1 MIFEDCVAR
10 GLSIGEIQE
19 KLNTDLERF
28 PPPESPDPRRRT
40 GQWGRSSVW
49 EILRNPKYTGYQ
61 VWNRR
66 ARKQGG
72 KVNPP
77 HLWIWSDAPAHEAL
91 VSREMFEEAARR
103 GVARDNTTKA
113 ARGRE
118 GYAPRTHLLRSF
130 LRCGVCGLRML
141 GQYRHG
147 VAYYVCQASRR
158 QSTLLAPGH
167 PRTVYLR
174 EDRAVEK
181 VLHFLESHL
190 FGPGRREALA
200 QALEATDPEKEER
213 LDDAEGLRGEV
224 ADLALR
230 IRRQMANLEALEA
243 DTEAAAEIR
252 GRLRELASIK
262 GRRERELEVAE
273 RGLAAQPDPDQA
285 RQLVDLLPCWT
296 WMLHCS
302 PSAPSGSFWLLS
314 TSQQVSIRA
323 GRNSE

>member
-1 MIFEDCVAR
+1 MLFALVHLVLRRLLGFAAGSESKDVEILVLRHQLKVLRRQGGQPRLRRLDCVAR

-66 ARKQGG
+66 ARKRGG

-224 ADLALR
+224 AEDR
-230 IRRQMANLEALEA
+230 KS
-243 DTEAAAEIR
+243 T
-252 GRLRELASIK
+252 RL
-262 GRRERELEVAE
+262 
-273 RGLAAQPDPDQA
+273 
-285 RQLVDLLPCWT
+285 
-296 WMLHCS
+296 
-302 PSAPSGSFWLLS
+302 
-314 TSQQVSIRA
+314 
-323 GRNSE
+323 NSSH

>member
-1 MIFEDCVAR
+1 
-10 GLSIGEIQE
+10 
-19 KLNTDLERF
+19 
-28 PPPESPDPRRRT
+28 
-40 GQWGRSSVW
+40 
-49 EILRNPKYTGYQ
+49 
-61 VWNRR
+61 
-66 ARKQGG
+66 
-72 KVNPP
+72 
-77 HLWIWSDAPAHEAL
+77 
-91 VSREMFEEAARR
+91 
-103 GVARDNTTKA
+103 
-113 ARGRE
+113 
-118 GYAPRTHLLRSF
+118 
-130 LRCGVCGLRML
+130 ML

-147 VAYYVCQASRR
+147 VAPYVCQASRR
-158 QSTLLAPGH
+158 QTSLLAPGH

-213 LDDAEGLRGEV
+213 LDDAEGLRGEI

-285 RQLVDLLPCWT
+285 RQLVDLLPLLDVDAALLAERSFRELLAALDFT
-296 WMLHCS
+296 ASFDPGRKELRVGAVLAPELM
-302 PSAPSGSFWLLS
+302 PAGGDGMSALLSGLGTRVPNWLRSGS
-314 TSQQVSIRA
+314 
-323 GRNSE
+323 